1 LMNYLFSESY
11 VHKEDLEHFAAH
23 DKIELEEEN
32 KEREYQGLP
41 PFKNIEEA
49 EAAREKEI
57 AEAQARWGR
66 FARQPPPEKQDPKLK
81 FKDASAEAQAKP
93 EWGEGDDAYLRP
105 KSAADKLRK
114 NLPYKVLNLLIALI
128 ESNISR
134 SISSGETG
142 ETFRVAQEVSVPSPG
157 FYTVYSMPILQG
169 EDRTRYI

>member
-1 LMNYLFSESY
+1 LTKYLFSEAY

-49 EAAREKEI
+49 TAAHAKEI
-57 AEAQARWGR
+57 AEERARLGR
-66 FARQPPPEKQDPKLK
+66 FVRQPPPEKQDPKLK

-93 EWGEGDDAYLRP
+93 EWGEGSDAYLRP

-114 NLPYKVLNLLIALI
+114 NLPYKVLYLLIALI
-128 ESNISR
+128 
-134 SISSGETG
+134 
-142 ETFRVAQEVSVPSPG
+142 
-157 FYTVYSMPILQG
+157 
-169 EDRTRYI
+169 